1 MSPRLAADAHRT
13 RGWVGVLALP
23 VLLAA
28 AIGCGGGTGPTKTET
43 HTGTFGV
50 IHSVYFLDTF
60 EGAVDA
66 SLTWTVPT
74 EGTPPI
80 ADLRII
86 VAGIPDRTTASSPRS
101 DTPPVTLHGSGSHII
116 VSCSNCDVAAPPVPF
131 TLTVTGR

>member
-1 MSPRLAADAHRT
+1 MSRRQ
-13 RGWVGVLALP
+13 VLSGA

-28 AIGCGGGTGPTKTET
+28 SISCGGGGAGPTKTET

-50 IHSVYFLDTF
+50 IHKVYSLDTF

-66 SLTWTVPT
+66 TLTWTVPA
-74 EGTPPI
+74 EGERPI

-86 VAGIPDRTTASSPRS
+86 IAGLPDRTTASSPRS
-101 DTPPVTLHGSGSHII
+101 ETPPVTLRGSGSHII
-116 VSCSNCDVAAPPVPF
+116 VSCSNCNLVTPAVSF